1 MEGFLA
7 LMVAWLIVYLATRK
21 SGSRRDM
28 SQYEKDRIRQAN
40 KRFVEEEKQSFR
52 KMKNELYDF
61 LWGSNKRL

>member
-1 MEGFLA
+1 
-7 LMVAWLIVYLATRK
+7 
-21 SGSRRDM
+21 M

-52 KMKNELYDF
+52 KMKNVLYDF